1 MTGRVLLVEP
11 PLATLVERAR
21 ALAVRGERRV
31 LGIAGPPGAGK
42 STLAEDVC
50 SALGTATAALVPMDG
65 FHLSNEELVRIGLRD
80 RKGAP
85 ETFDA
90 PGYVA
95 MLRRVRASLGERV
108 LVPSFD
114 RDAEAVV
121 PGAIEVS
128 AGVPLVVAEGNY
140 LLLDEGPWAA
150 VRGLLDEAWYL
161 RADRGRVQRLIERH
175 IAFGK
180 PPEAAREWVL
190 RSDEANAARIAPS
203 EARADVVIEGL
214 PSRQRPS
221 GSPPRPHDGRA
232 ADGRS
237 SS

>member
-1 MTGRVLLVEP
+1 MTRAILLVEP
-11 PLATLVERAR
+11 PLASLVERAQ
-21 ALAVRGERRV
+21 ALAVPGQRRV

-42 STLAEDVC
+42 STLAEAVC
-50 SALGTATAALVPMDG
+50 AALGAAAASLLPMDG
-65 FHLSNEELVRIGLRD
+65 FHLSNEELARIWLRD

-90 PGYVA
+90 AGYVA

-121 PGAIEVS
+121 PDAIEVP

-150 VRGLLDEAWYL
+150 IRGLLDEAWYL
-161 RADRGRVQRLIERH
+161 RADPGRVPRLIARH
-175 IAFGK
+175 IVFGK

-190 RSDEANAARIAPS
+190 RSDEANAARIGPS
-203 EARADVVIEGL
+203 EARADVVIDGL
-214 PSRQRPS
+214 PRL
-221 GSPPRPHDGRA
+221 
-232 ADGRS
+232 
-237 SS
+237 

>member
-1 MTGRVLLVEP
+1 MTASHVLVEP
-11 PLATLVERAR
+11 AVPSLVDRAR
-21 ALAVRGERRV
+21 GLVVPGERRI

-42 STLAEDVC
+42 STLAEAVC
-50 SALGTATAALVPMDG
+50 TALGPSVTALVPMDG

-95 MLRRVRASLGERV
+95 MLRRVRLSFGVPVR
-108 LVPSFD
+108 VPSFD

-121 PGAIEVS
+121 PDAIEVP

-140 LLLDEGPWAA
+140 LLLDEGPWSSIRA
-150 VRGLLDEAWYL
+150 LLDESWYL
-161 RADRGRVQRLIERH
+161 RADAGRVPRLIARH

-180 PPEAAREWVL
+180 PPDAAEDWVM
-190 RSDEANAARIAPS
+190 RSDEANAARTALS
-203 EARADVVIEGL
+203 EARADLVIQGL
-214 PSRQRPS
+214 P
-221 GSPPRPHDGRA
+221 RA
-232 ADGRS
+232 
-237 SS
+237 